1 MRSKDELECSIFIA
15 INKKILYFYFR
26 NSLEQIR
33 DYSALSALP
42 EPPDPHGWRDDT
54 LSEK

>member
-1 MRSKDELECSIFIA
+1 MHSKDELECSIFIA
-15 INKKILYFYFR
+15 INKKILYFHSR

-33 DYSALSALP
+33 DYSALSAHP